1 VAPAAAVAIASWIVF
16 NVFDGLMFSEPII
29 NFYHPLPED
38 TVPGFILSNV
48 RAALLGI
55 IESMNV
61 CTSLKVPR
69 KKFPRH
75 HSFFS
80 GSTLGTVSSM
90 YVSCSSFGFYSA
102 TIFGRAGVGAST
114 FMPNYQIPPGLV
126 AIGVPVLA
134 YYSTHKRILGTCSI
148 KLI

>member
-1 VAPAAAVAIASWIVF
+1 MAPAAAVAIASWIVF

-29 NFYHPLPED
+29 NFHHSLQED
-38 TVPGFILSNV
+38 TVPGFIPSDV

-75 HSFFS
+75 H
-80 GSTLGTVSSM
+80 
-90 YVSCSSFGFYSA
+90 
-102 TIFGRAGVGAST
+102 
-114 FMPNYQIPPGLV
+114 
-126 AIGVPVLA
+126 
-134 YYSTHKRILGTCSI
+134 
-148 KLI
+148 